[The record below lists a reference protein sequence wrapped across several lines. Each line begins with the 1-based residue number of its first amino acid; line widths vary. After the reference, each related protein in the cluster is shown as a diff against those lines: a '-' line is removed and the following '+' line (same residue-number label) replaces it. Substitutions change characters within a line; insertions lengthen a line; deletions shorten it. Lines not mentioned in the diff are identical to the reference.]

1 MLDPEAIEVDP
12 DLLLFNAAKAK
23 SGNSGS
29 RSVVLSD
36 SRGRYVKPML
46 PRGPVRRIAVD
57 ATLRA
62 AAPYQKIRRERE
74 PGRSVIVE
82 EGDLRAKLL
91 QRKAGALVVFLVD
104 ASGSMALNRM
114 QSAKGAVIRLLTEAY
129 ENRDEVALIP
139 FRGDQAEVLLP
150 PTRSITAARRRL
162 ESMPCGG
169 GSPLAHGLTQAAR
182 VGANALATGDLGQVV
197 VVAITD
203 GRGNV
208 PLSTSLGQP
217 ELEGEEK
224 PDLKQEV
231 LDVAARY
238 RMLGIKLLVIDTER
252 KFIGS
257 GMGKDLAEAA
267 GGKYVQLP
275 KASDQAIAAVAMDAI
290 SGI

>member
-1 MLDPEAIEVDP
+1 M
-12 DLLLFNAAKAK
+12 AAV
-23 SGNSGS
+23 
-29 RSVVLSD
+29 R
-36 SRGRYVKPML
+36 P
-46 PRGPVRRIAVD
+46 GPW
-57 ATLRA
+57 
-62 AAPYQKIRRERE
+62 PH
-74 PGRSVIVE
+74 PS
-82 EGDLRAKLL
+82 
-91 QRKAGALVVFLVD
+91 
-104 ASGSMALNRM
+104 S
-114 QSAKGAVIRLLTEAY
+114 
-129 ENRDEVALIP
+129 
-139 FRGDQAEVLLP
+139 
-150 PTRSITAARRRL
+150 
-162 ESMPCGG
+162 
-169 GSPLAHGLTQAAR
+169 R

-252 KFIGS
+252 KFIGG

-275 KASDQAIAAVAMDAI
+275 KAAIGRSQQLRWTPSAASRRHGIGPKPHQFRIDIVPIGRFASDKFHRQFTQADGEIAHP
-290 SGI
+290 S

>member
-1 MLDPEAIEVDP
+1 
-12 DLLLFNAAKAK
+12 
-23 SGNSGS
+23 
-29 RSVVLSD
+29 
-36 SRGRYVKPML
+36 
-46 PRGPVRRIAVD
+46 
-57 ATLRA
+57 
-62 AAPYQKIRRERE
+62 
-74 PGRSVIVE
+74 
-82 EGDLRAKLL
+82 
-91 QRKAGALVVFLVD
+91 
-104 ASGSMALNRM
+104 
-114 QSAKGAVIRLLTEAY
+114 
-129 ENRDEVALIP
+129 
-139 FRGDQAEVLLP
+139 
-150 PTRSITAARRRL
+150 
-162 ESMPCGG
+162 
-169 GSPLAHGLTQAAR
+169 
-182 VGANALATGDLGQVV
+182 LATGDLGQVV

-290 SGI
+290 STSKQHDIESKSLNIDPISCLLSGLRRIDFAKQFTQADGEIAHTLHELRDHR

>member
-1 MLDPEAIEVDP
+1 
-12 DLLLFNAAKAK
+12 
-23 SGNSGS
+23 
-29 RSVVLSD
+29 
-36 SRGRYVKPML
+36 
-46 PRGPVRRIAVD
+46 
-57 ATLRA
+57 
-62 AAPYQKIRRERE
+62 
-74 PGRSVIVE
+74 
-82 EGDLRAKLL
+82 
-91 QRKAGALVVFLVD
+91 
-104 ASGSMALNRM
+104 
-114 QSAKGAVIRLLTEAY
+114 
-129 ENRDEVALIP
+129 
-139 FRGDQAEVLLP
+139 
-150 PTRSITAARRRL
+150 
-162 ESMPCGG
+162 MPCGG

-217 ELEGEEK
+217 ELEGDEK

-275 KASDQAIAAVAMDAI
+275 RANDQAIAAVALDAI
-290 SGI
+290 NTI